1 VRTEVGCL
9 KASRKEPKA
18 VRPIVKMMRKLICGR
33 TGVNNAHGREERE
46 RTIMK
51 RQYEAWVIA
60 LHFDSVIN
68 VFPLRIPI
76 PSTGQTN
83 KLRTAR
89 MAVGSREVTR
99 DSATELR

>member
-1 VRTEVGCL
+1 
-9 KASRKEPKA
+9 
-18 VRPIVKMMRKLICGR
+18 
-33 TGVNNAHGREERE
+33 
-46 RTIMK
+46 MK